1 MENNKESATILVVED
16 EQIVAFDIMDTLKTL
31 GYAVLGPVDTGRE
44 ALEIVEKQSPD
55 LVLLDVKIKG
65 SMDGIETAEELRE
78 RYRVPFIFLSTF
90 SDDATLARAKKTQP
104 SGFITKSSHKNDLH
118 TTLEM
123 ALYRHRMELKVQKHE
138 ELLSVTLKSMSDAA
152 IGASLDGT
160 IMSWNRG
167 AFLIFGYTEEE
178 IIGENLSILTPS
190 FYPNEIPEIIDR
202 IGNNDDVEHY
212 ETIRRNKK
220 GEIIHVSVKVSPIRD
235 ALDKITGISI
245 IARDITV
252 RKKLERQILEISEK
266 ERMRIG
272 KDLHDSLGQNL
283 TGIELQLKV
292 FENIMNE
299 RGDTEAGKIISG
311 ITEMVNQSIE
321 QTRNLAKNLLTVT
334 LQNQGLSVALKELA
348 SHVEN
353 IFKTKTYCNTEL
365 AEDIK
370 DEVTA
375 AQLYHIAQEALTNAN
390 RHSKGDFVQIRLTEN
405 ESEYILKIQD
415 NGNGLI
421 RRDSEGL
428 GLRIME
434 FRSHMINGRLSVFGS
449 EKAGSTVTCRVPKLN
464 YAVEGKE

>member
-1 MENNKESATILVVED
+1 MENQKESATILVVED
-16 EQIVAFDIMDTLKTL
+16 EQIVAFDIMDTLKKL
-31 GYAVLGPVDTGRE
+31 GYSVLGPVDTGAE

-65 SMDGIETAEELRE
+65 GMDGIETAEELRE

-90 SDDATLARAKKTQP
+90 SDDATLSRAKKTQP

-123 ALYRHRMELKVQKHE
+123 ALYKHRMELKVQKHE

-160 IMSWNRG
+160 IISWNRG

-190 FYPNEIPEIIDR
+190 YYPNEIPEIMDR
-202 IGNNDDVEHY
+202 IVKNIEVEHY
-212 ETIRRNKK
+212 ETIRINKK
-220 GEIIHVSVKVSPIRD
+220 GDIIHVSVKVSPIRD
-235 ALDKITGISI
+235 VLDRITGISI

-292 FENIMNE
+292 FENMMIE
-299 RGDTEAGKIISG
+299 RGDMEAGKIISG
-311 ITEMVNQSIE
+311 ITELVNQSIE

-348 SHVEN
+348 SYVEN
-353 IFKTKTYCNTEL
+353 IFKTKTYCKTEL
-365 AEDIK
+365 VEDIK

-390 RHSKGDFVQIRLTEN
+390 RHSSGDFVQIRLTEN

-415 NGNGLI
+415 NGNGQI
-421 RRDSEGL
+421 RRDSNGL
-428 GLRIME
+428 GLKIME
-434 FRSHMINGRLSVFGS
+434 FRSHMINGRLSVIGD
-449 EKAGSTVTCRVPKLN
+449 EKSGSTVTCRVPKMS
-464 YAVEGKE
+464 